1 MKKLH
6 PLLSVLFLIST
17 GFGQNEQSM
26 YDNLFFTKSKHW
38 KVKDFYYTST
48 KENLKKL
55 TNSNDGIFLED
66 DTLHIIKNYKFDE
79 VPENSKIFKSMKI
92 YFSDSLLNLK
102 IEGYDND
109 DINFPYVV
117 KNGEVKI
124 DFSIIDENLNNLIM
138 KISKDSKSPQI
149 GPYTLNL
156 SWSFHRCIFCEEA
169 CTRELVFE

>member
-1 MKKLH
+1 MCIRD
-6 PLLSVLFLIST
+6 S
-17 GFGQNEQSM
+17 
-26 YDNLFFTKSKHW
+26 
-38 KVKDFYYTST
+38 
-48 KENLKKL
+48 
-55 TNSNDGIFLED
+55 SNDGIFLED

-138 KISKDSKSPQI
+138 KISKDSKSD
-149 GPYTLNL
+149 LMRFN
-156 SWSFHRCIFCEEA
+156 W
-169 CTRELVFE
+169 VFVKYDMDLYYSIVLKRVQ